1 MKLNDKGDFTMEKKK
16 RIRLSVEI
24 DEKMQGLLQERMEYL
39 QEKRPDTKITVSDAI
54 RHAISHTG
62 YKKKKLSKDE

>member
-24 DEKMQGLLQERMEYL
+24 DERMQGLLQDRMEYL

-54 RHAISHTG
+54 RHAISYTG